1 MTKPTKKKT
10 IKKYELSRAKISD
23 RISELS
29 MSLGDIDTFTQSPRE
44 VTDEITKLVEQ
55 LEELAGEVV
64 DEQW

>member
-10 IKKYELSRAKISD
+10 IKKYELSRATISD

-29 MSLGDIDTFTQSPRE
+29 MSLGDIDTFTQSPSE
-44 VTDEITKLVEQ
+44 VTDEIAKLVEQ